1 MRDLEEL
8 LSLVRDRES
17 KKYFEEG
24 IKAYHAGAYRASI
37 VETWVAVALDLIS
50 KIRYLSERQDSQAI
64 DFVKH
69 LDNAIQSAN
78 KAKLQKIENEL

>member
-37 VETWVAVALDLIS
+37 V
-50 KIRYLSERQDSQAI
+50 
-64 DFVKH
+64 
-69 LDNAIQSAN
+69 
-78 KAKLQKIENEL
+78 